1 MHPQPRPQSPHRSPM
16 VHRRDDEGDVAES
29 AVREVVLRR
38 LAHAPRTRAELARD
52 LARRG
57 VPEPVSDSVLDGLE
71 ACGLIDDV
79 QFARLWVES
88 RHRVRGLARGA
99 LRRELTE
106 RGVSPDT
113 VADALAHIDTE
124 SEVIRARELA
134 RRRLRTMVDC
144 DRATQHRRLSAYL
157 ARRGYGGAVVSSVVL
172 EVLQRDT
179 VDHGV

>member
-52 LARRG
+52 LARR
-57 VPEPVSDSVLDGLE
+57 
-71 ACGLIDDV
+71 
-79 QFARLWVES
+79 
-88 RHRVRGLARGA
+88 
-99 LRRELTE
+99 RELTE

-134 RRRLRTMVDC
+134 RRRLKTMVDC

-172 EVLQRDT
+172 EVLQHDT